1 VARSCLLVAC
11 ACKHS
16 TQECLEAGR
25 LSEVWGQPGLHSKC
39 QASLDGLH
47 RLWEKVGKE
56 GGWVGCIVFIKDAMT
71 EPRAEWGPLKCIQG
85 EHCTAETCPK
95 YGLCFYW
102 PWKDSWLF
110 WGFSVCKMGMM
121 VSRKNTSNI
130 WYQSFLQSGLSHHV
144 ARGAIILWGGGLMH
158 VGVVWVPL
166 IHIGKCECTECAGW
180 LMPDD

>member
-1 VARSCLLVAC
+1 MRPVPSCTPVTTTLWKIISTIQ
-11 ACKHS
+11 KHS
-16 TQECLEAGR
+16 
-25 LSEVWGQPGLHSKC
+25 GLHSKC

-121 VSRKNTSNI
+121 GI
-130 WYQSFLQSGLSHHV
+130 WSQGLLQSPVGCPWGANVVQWPQGHLPGLNEPDRLNR
-144 ARGAIILWGGGLMH
+144 ADDR
-158 VGVVWVPL
+158 WV
-166 IHIGKCECTECAGW
+166 
-180 LMPDD
+180 